1 MVQMEMTEQQE
12 QMVQME
18 MTDQMELMVLAL
30 HRPYLF
36 LEIRYL

>member
-1 MVQMEMTEQQE
+1 MEMTEQQE